1 MEKPTPFPF
10 DPQVETIHVEGMQFV
25 SVGPSR
31 VGVVMDASTESGGK
45 GSGARPMEL
54 ILHGLAGCTAMD
66 VVSILKKMRQSWKD
80 FRVLIRAERSDHHPR
95 VYTRIQMA
103 YVFQGDLDPT
113 RVRKAIQLSQERYCS
128 VSAMLRHTASLEVW
142 MILQDAE
149 GRTVVEEK
157 L

>member
-1 MEKPTPFPF
+1 MEKTTPFPF
-10 DPQVETIHVEGMQFV
+10 EPQVETVQVEGMQFV

-31 VGVVMDASTESGGK
+31 VGVVMDASPEGGGK

-66 VVSILKKMRQSWKD
+66 VVSILKKMRQTWED
-80 FRVLIRAERSDHHPR
+80 FRVLVRAERAENHPR
-95 VYTRIQMA
+95 VYTRIRMA
-103 YVFQGDLDPT
+103 YVFRGNLDPS

-128 VSAMLRHTASLEVW
+128 VSAMLRHTASFEVW
-142 MILQDAE
+142 MVLQDAE

>member
-1 MEKPTPFPF
+1 MEKTTPFPF
-10 DPQVETIHVEGMQFV
+10 DPQVEAVHVEGKQFV

-31 VGVVMDASTESGGK
+31 VGVVMDASPESGGK

-66 VVSILKKMRQSWKD
+66 VVSILEKMRQSWED
-80 FRVLIRAERSDHHPR
+80 FRVQIRAERAEEHPR
-95 VYTRIQMA
+95 VYTRIQVA
-103 YVFQGDLDPT
+103 YVFRGELDPS
-113 RVRKAIQLSQERYCS
+113 RVRRAIRLSQDRYCS
-128 VSAMLRHTASLEVW
+128 VSAMLRHTASVEVW
-142 MILQDAE
+142 MILQDRE